1 MDSYKKKICAVI
13 MTGGKSSRM
22 GGGIKTLIQF
32 NKKIIF
38 ERILESLQ
46 NQINNI
52 IINNNDMSY
61 QFKKYNLPIIED
73 KIKGYLG
80 PLAGIHAS
88 LEWVSKNLKN
98 IEWIVSIP
106 GDTPFIPDNLVEKL
120 YNKAK
125 SYKKNIIIAKSN
137 EKIHP
142 IIGIWNVNLL
152 QKLEKAIL
160 EGERKIIIWAKKNQL
175 DYQEFVNDRYD
186 PFFNINYN
194 EDIDTAKKIETKFIF
209 RQKSKNADG

>member
-22 GGGIKTLIQF
+22 GGGIKTLMQF
-32 NKKIIF
+32 NEKIIF

-61 QFKKYNLPIIED
+61 QFKKYNLPVIED

-88 LEWVSKNLKN
+88 LEWVTKNLKN

-120 YNKAK
+120 YNKAER
-125 SYKKNIIIAKSN
+125 YKKNIIIAKSN

-142 IIGIWNVNLL
+142 IVGIWNVSLL

-175 DYQEFVNDRYD
+175 DYQEFINDRYD

-194 EDIDTAKKIETKFIF
+194 EDIETAKKIETKFIF
-209 RQKSKNADG
+209 RQKSKNADS

>member
-22 GGGIKTLIQF
+22 GGGIKTLMQF

-38 ERILESLQ
+38 ERILENLQ

-52 IINNNDMSY
+52 IINNNEMSY
-61 QFKKYNLPIIED
+61 QFKKYNLPVIED

-88 LEWVSKNLKN
+88 LEWVTKNLKN

-120 YNKAK
+120 YNKAEN
-125 SYKKNIIIAKSN
+125 YKKNIIIAKSN
-137 EKIHP
+137 EKINP
-142 IIGIWNVNLL
+142 IVGIWNVSLL

-175 DYQEFVNDRYD
+175 DYQEFINDRYD

-194 EDIDTAKKIETKFIF
+194 EDIETAKKIETKFIF
-209 RQKSKNADG
+209 RQKSKNADS

>member
-22 GGGIKTLIQF
+22 GGGIKTLMQF

-120 YNKAK
+120 YNKAE

>member
-22 GGGIKTLIQF
+22 GGGIKTLMQF

-88 LEWVSKNLKN
+88 LVWVSKNLKN
-98 IEWIVSIP
+98 IEWIVSVP

-120 YNKAK
+120 YNKAE

-142 IIGIWNVNLL
+142 IVGIWNVNLL

-175 DYQEFVNDRYD
+175 DYQEFINDRYD

-194 EDIDTAKKIETKFIF
+194 ADIDTAKKIEAKFIF
-209 RQKSKNADG
+209 GQKSKNADG

>member
-1 MDSYKKKICAVI
+1 

-22 GGGIKTLIQF
+22 GGGIKTLMQF

-38 ERILESLQ
+38 ERILENLQ

-52 IINNNDMSY
+52 IINNNEMSY
-61 QFKKYNLPIIED
+61 QFKKYNLPVIED

-88 LEWVSKNLKN
+88 LEWVTKNLKN

-120 YNKAK
+120 YNKAEN
-125 SYKKNIIIAKSN
+125 YKKNIIIAKSN

-142 IIGIWNVNLL
+142 IVGIWNVSLL
-152 QKLEKAIL
+152 QKLEEAIL

-175 DYQEFVNDRYD
+175 DYQEFINDRYD

-194 EDIDTAKKIETKFIF
+194 EDIEIAKKIETKFIF
-209 RQKSKNADG
+209 RQKSKNADS

>member
-22 GGGIKTLIQF
+22 GGGIKTLMQF

-38 ERILESLQ
+38 ERILENLQ

-52 IINNNDMSY
+52 IINNNEMSY
-61 QFKKYNLPIIED
+61 QFKKYNLPVIED

-88 LEWVSKNLKN
+88 LEWVTKNLKN

-120 YNKAK
+120 YNKAEN
-125 SYKKNIIIAKSN
+125 YKKNIIIAKSN

-142 IIGIWNVNLL
+142 IVGIWNVNLL

-175 DYQEFVNDRYD
+175 DYQEFINDRYD

-194 EDIDTAKKIETKFIF
+194 EDIETAKKIETKFIF
-209 RQKSKNADG
+209 RQKSKNADS

>member
-1 MDSYKKKICAVI
+1 MDNYKKKICAVI

-22 GGGIKTLIQF
+22 GGGIKTLMQF

-38 ERILESLQ
+38 ERILENLQ

-52 IINNNDMSY
+52 IINNNEMSY
-61 QFKKYNLPIIED
+61 QFKKYNLPVIED

-88 LEWVSKNLKN
+88 LEWVTKNLKN

-120 YNKAK
+120 YNKAEN
-125 SYKKNIIIAKSN
+125 YKKNIIIAKSN

-142 IIGIWNVNLL
+142 IVGIWNVSLL
-152 QKLEKAIL
+152 QKLEEAIL

-175 DYQEFVNDRYD
+175 DYQEFINDRYD

-194 EDIDTAKKIETKFIF
+194 EDIEIAKKIETKFIF
-209 RQKSKNADG
+209 RQKSKNADS

>member
-1 MDSYKKKICAVI
+1 

-22 GGGIKTLIQF
+22 GGGIKTLMQF

-98 IEWIVSIP
+98 IEWIVSVP

-120 YNKAK
+120 YNKAE

-142 IIGIWNVNLL
+142 IVGIWNVNLL

-175 DYQEFVNDRYD
+175 DYQEFINDRYD

-194 EDIDTAKKIETKFIF
+194 SDIDTAKKIETKFIF

>member
-1 MDSYKKKICAVI
+1 

-22 GGGIKTLIQF
+22 GGGIKTLMQF

-38 ERILESLQ
+38 ERILENLQ

-52 IINNNDMSY
+52 IINNNEMSY
-61 QFKKYNLPIIED
+61 QFKKYNLPVIED

-88 LEWVSKNLKN
+88 LEWVTKNLKN

-120 YNKAK
+120 YNKAEN
-125 SYKKNIIIAKSN
+125 YKKNIIIAKSN

-142 IIGIWNVNLL
+142 IVGIWNVSLL
-152 QKLEKAIL
+152 QKLEEAIL

-175 DYQEFVNDRYD
+175 DYQEFINDRYD

-194 EDIDTAKKIETKFIF
+194 EDIEIAKKIETKFIF

>member
-22 GGGIKTLIQF
+22 GGGIKTLMQF

-120 YNKAK
+120 YNKAE

-160 EGERKIIIWAKKNQL
+160 EGERKIIIWAKKNEL

>member
-1 MDSYKKKICAVI
+1 

-22 GGGIKTLIQF
+22 GGGIKTLMQF

-98 IEWIVSIP
+98 IEWIVSVP

-120 YNKAK
+120 YNKAE

-142 IIGIWNVNLL
+142 IVGIWNVNLL

-175 DYQEFVNDRYD
+175 DYQEFINARYD

-194 EDIDTAKKIETKFIF
+194 SDIDTAKKIETKFIF

>member
-22 GGGIKTLIQF
+22 GGGIKTLMQF

-98 IEWIVSIP
+98 IEWIVSVP

-120 YNKAK
+120 YNKAE

-142 IIGIWNVNLL
+142 IVGIWNVNLL

-175 DYQEFVNDRYD
+175 DYQEFINDRYD

-194 EDIDTAKKIETKFIF
+194 SDIDTAKKIETKFIF

>member
-1 MDSYKKKICAVI
+1 MI

-22 GGGIKTLIQF
+22 GGGIKTLMQF

-38 ERILESLQ
+38 ERILENLQ

-52 IINNNDMSY
+52 IINNNEMSY
-61 QFKKYNLPIIED
+61 QFKKYNLPVIED

-88 LEWVSKNLKN
+88 LEWVTKNLKN

-120 YNKAK
+120 YNKAEN
-125 SYKKNIIIAKSN
+125 YKKNIIIAKSN

-142 IIGIWNVNLL
+142 IVGIWNVSLL
-152 QKLEKAIL
+152 QKLEEAIL

-175 DYQEFVNDRYD
+175 DYQEFINDRYD

-194 EDIDTAKKIETKFIF
+194 EDIEIAKKIETKFIF
-209 RQKSKNADG
+209 RQKSKNADS

>member
-22 GGGIKTLIQF
+22 GGGIKTLMQF

-38 ERILESLQ
+38 ERILENLQ

-52 IINNNDMSY
+52 IINNNEMSY
-61 QFKKYNLPIIED
+61 QFKKYNLPVIED

-88 LEWVSKNLKN
+88 LEWVTKNLKN

-120 YNKAK
+120 YNKAEN
-125 SYKKNIIIAKSN
+125 YKKNIIIAKSN

-142 IIGIWNVNLL
+142 IVGIWNVSLL

-175 DYQEFVNDRYD
+175 DYQEFINDRYD

-194 EDIDTAKKIETKFIF
+194 EDIETAKKIETKFIF

>member
-22 GGGIKTLIQF
+22 GGGIKTLMQF

-52 IINNNDMSY
+52 IINNNEMSY
-61 QFKKYNLPIIED
+61 QFKKYNLPVIED

-120 YNKAK
+120 YNKAEN
-125 SYKKNIIIAKSN
+125 YKKNIIIAKSN

-142 IIGIWNVNLL
+142 IVGIWNVSLL

-160 EGERKIIIWAKKNQL
+160 EGERKIIIWAKKNEL

-194 EDIDTAKKIETKFIF
+194 EDIDRAKKIETKFIF
-209 RQKSKNADG
+209 RQKSKNADS

>member
-1 MDSYKKKICAVI
+1 

-22 GGGIKTLIQF
+22 GGGIKTLMQF

-38 ERILESLQ
+38 ERILENLQ

-52 IINNNDMSY
+52 IINNNEMSY
-61 QFKKYNLPIIED
+61 QFKKYNLPVIED

-88 LEWVSKNLKN
+88 LEWVTKNLKN

-120 YNKAK
+120 YNKAEN
-125 SYKKNIIIAKSN
+125 YKKNIIIAKSN

-142 IIGIWNVNLL
+142 IVGIWNVSLL

-175 DYQEFVNDRYD
+175 DYQEFINDRYD

-194 EDIDTAKKIETKFIF
+194 EDIEIAKKIETKFIF
-209 RQKSKNADG
+209 RQKSKNADS

>member
-120 YNKAK
+120 YNKAE

>member
-22 GGGIKTLIQF
+22 GGGIKTLMQF

-38 ERILESLQ
+38 ERILENLQ

-52 IINNNDMSY
+52 IINNNEMSY
-61 QFKKYNLPIIED
+61 QFKKYNLPVIED

-88 LEWVSKNLKN
+88 LEWVTKNLKN

-120 YNKAK
+120 YNKAEN
-125 SYKKNIIIAKSN
+125 YKKNIIIAKSN

-142 IIGIWNVNLL
+142 IVGIWNVSLL
-152 QKLEKAIL
+152 RKLEKAIL

-175 DYQEFVNDRYD
+175 DYQEFINDRYD

-194 EDIDTAKKIETKFIF
+194 ADIDTAKKIETKFIF
-209 RQKSKNADG
+209 RQKSKNADS